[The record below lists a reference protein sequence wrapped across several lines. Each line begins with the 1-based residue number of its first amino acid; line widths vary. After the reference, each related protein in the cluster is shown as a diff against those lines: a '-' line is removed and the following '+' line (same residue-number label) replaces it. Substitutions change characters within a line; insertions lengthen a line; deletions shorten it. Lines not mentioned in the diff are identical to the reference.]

1 MKTTLVS
8 LISFQFLLL
17 TNCIAQYH
25 YGTPPGYNLRADG
38 GTRINGIQDLE
49 DKDITLGGLLRV
61 HSNDPPLK

>member
-17 TNCIAQYH
+17 TNCIVQYH

-49 DKDITLGGLLRV
+49 DKDIILGRLLRV
-61 HSNDPPLK
+61 HSNDPPLE